1 MYKYSL
7 YIYVININF
16 LKRAPATC
24 KNVNEPGRHFAMGN
38 KSIVYFYGCYFPFS
52 NFIHNHGVCEKLEG
66 PESHLRDGVTDHQDA
81 SAQGIAW
88 SPQTTEIKMHDLTY
102 TCNLKISNRQ
112 KQKIEQWLPRMGGRG
127 NGKILVKVYKML
139 VMQDEQALEA
149 YSFMLNVWISMNE
162 CLTDML
168 RGLYIHTYVQHSDCH

>member
-1 MYKYSL
+1 
-7 YIYVININF
+7 
-16 LKRAPATC
+16 
-24 KNVNEPGRHFAMGN
+24 
-38 KSIVYFYGCYFPFS
+38 
-52 NFIHNHGVCEKLEG
+52 
-66 PESHLRDGVTDHQDA
+66 
-81 SAQGIAW
+81 
-88 SPQTTEIKMHDLTY
+88 
-102 TCNLKISNRQ
+102 
-112 KQKIEQWLPRMGGRG
+112 MGGRG